1 MLISH
6 QFISPAINHFM
17 SFSHPRLASV
27 ILSVPT
33 HILGRSNIEI
43 NSDNTC
49 ESIEGI
55 ASSQLKRE
63 FRALFSLH
71 YWGKQH
77 KIDKWHSFK
86 KGGRHRVVTWKF
98 FGMMWAAKILSMFNE
113 NMINFRHFLNSIA
126 SFSAT
131 SFRTSTRTCRLI
143 A

>member
-6 QFISPAINHFM
+6 QFISLAINHFM

-63 FRALFSLH
+63 FRAFFSPLL
-71 YWGKQH
+71 GKQH
-77 KIDKWHSFK
+77 KIDK
-86 KGGRHRVVTWKF
+86 
-98 FGMMWAAKILSMFNE
+98 
-113 NMINFRHFLNSIA
+113 
-126 SFSAT
+126 
-131 SFRTSTRTCRLI
+131 
-143 A
+143 

>member
-6 QFISPAINHFM
+6 QFISLAINHFM

-49 ESIEGI
+49 ENIEGI

-63 FRALFSLH
+63 FRA
-71 YWGKQH
+71 
-77 KIDKWHSFK
+77 
-86 KGGRHRVVTWKF
+86 F
-98 FGMMWAAKILSMFNE
+98 F
-113 NMINFRHFLNSIA
+113 FLNYWESSTKSINDIP
-126 SFSAT
+126 SQKGEDIE
-131 SFRTSTRTCRLI
+131 L
-143 A
+143 